1 MADNVAITAGTG
13 TTVHADEYTHSTL
26 GSGKTQLVKLVD
38 GTLDSSTAIAAGG
51 GVEAG
56 ALRVT
61 LASDSTGVVSVDD
74 NGGALTV
81 DGTVAVTN
89 ADIGTIAGA
98 VAGTEMQVDIVG
110 ALPAGTNAIGT
121 LAANSGVDIGDVTIN
136 NATIAVTQS
145 GTWDEVGINDSGNS
159 ITVDNGGTFV
169 VQENG
174 AALTSLQLIDDTVY
188 TDGTG
193 TPSKAIGV
201 AGTDGTNP
209 QILKT
214 DTSGELQVD
223 VLTMPTV
230 TVTATNL
237 DVQSGG
243 ADLATFAQGAAI
255 QTAVETID
263 NAISGSEM
271 QVDVVGA
278 LPAGTNAI
286 GKLAANSGVDIGDVT
301 INNASGASAVNIQ
314 DGGNTITVDG
324 TVTANLAAGTNNIG
338 DVDILSIAAGDNNIG
353 NVDVVTLPSLP
364 AGTNAIGKLAA
375 NSGVDIG
382 DVTLTAGT
390 DAIGKLL
397 PPDVDVTTHTNYAR
411 KYYTNSGAVTDG
423 IIWSPASG
431 KRWHVT
437 TLYIQVSAVATV
449 TLEDD
454 KAGGDDPVWKGE
466 LAANSGVV
474 LPFTEKYPMASGED
488 AADLLITTTAGN
500 VYVTA
505 VGYEI

>member
-159 ITVDNGGTFV
+159 ITVDNGGTFA
-169 VQENG
+169 VQAATTIADG
-174 AALTSLQLIDDTVY
+174 AAVTLGAKADDKSPATDTTAVSVMSVLKQISASVQAPPSQAVTNAGTFAVQAAATLAAETSKVI
-188 TDGTG
+188 GTINVAASQ
-193 TPSKAIGV
+193 TIGV
-201 AGTDGTNP
+201 TQATAG
-209 QILKT
+209 
-214 DTSGELQVD
+214 
-223 VLTMPTV
+223 
-230 TVTATNL
+230 NL
-237 DVQSGG
+237 NCTEAS
-243 ADLATFAQGAAI
+243 AAAI
-255 QTAVETID
+255 KTAVETID

-278 LPAGTNAI
+278 LPAGTNTI
-286 GKLAANSGVDIGDVT
+286 GAVKSVPSDIDINGSNANHAD
-301 INNASGASAVNIQ
+301 
-314 DGGNTITVDG
+314 
-324 TVTANLAAGTNNIG
+324 
-338 DVDILSIAAGDNNIG
+338 
-353 NVDVVTLPSLP
+353 
-364 AGTNAIGKLAA
+364 
-375 NSGVDIG
+375 
-382 DVTLTAGT
+382 
-390 DAIGKLL
+390 
-397 PPDVDVTTHTNYAR
+397 
-411 KYYTNSGAVTDG
+411 KYYTNAGAVTDG
-423 IIWSPASG
+423 IVWSPAAG
-431 KRWHVT
+431 KRWHIL
-437 TLYIQVSAVATV
+437 TLYIQVSAATTV

-454 KAGGDDPVWKGE
+454 LAGGDAARWKAE

-474 LPFTEKYPMASGED
+474 LTYDKEHPFCSGED
-488 AADLLITTTAGN
+488 AADLIITTTAGN
-500 VYVTA
+500 VYVQA
-505 VGYEI
+505 VGYEV

>member
-159 ITVDNGGTFV
+159 ITVDNGGTFA
-169 VQENG
+169 VQAATTIADG
-174 AALTSLQLIDDTVY
+174 AAVTLGAKADDKSPATDTTAVSVMSVLKQISASVQAPPSQAVTNAGTFAVQAAATLAAETTKVIGTVNVAASQ
-188 TDGTG
+188 T
-193 TPSKAIGV
+193 IGV
-201 AGTDGTNP
+201 TQATAG
-209 QILKT
+209 
-214 DTSGELQVD
+214 
-223 VLTMPTV
+223 
-230 TVTATNL
+230 NL
-237 DVQSGG
+237 NCTEAS
-243 ADLATFAQGAAI
+243 AAAI
-255 QTAVETID
+255 KTAVETID

-286 GKLAANSGVDIGDVT
+286 GKL
-301 INNASGASAVNIQ
+301 
-314 DGGNTITVDG
+314 
-324 TVTANLAAGTNNIG
+324 
-338 DVDILSIAAGDNNIG
+338 
-353 NVDVVTLPSLP
+353 
-364 AGTNAIGKLAA
+364 
-375 NSGVDIG
+375 
-382 DVTLTAGT
+382 
-390 DAIGKLL
+390 L
-397 PPDVDVTTHTNYAR
+397 PPDVDVTAHTNYAR
-411 KYYTNSGAVTDG
+411 KYYTNAGAVTDG

>member
-13 TTVHADEYTHSTL
+13 TTVHADEYTHATL
-26 GSGKTQLVKLVD
+26 GAGKTQLVKLVD

-121 LAANSGVDIGDVTIN
+121 LAANSGVDIGDVTVN

-159 ITVDNGGTFV
+159 ITVDNGGTFA
-169 VQENG
+169 VQAASTVADG
-174 AALTSLQLIDDTVY
+174 ANVTLGAKADAKSTATDTTAISVMSVLKQISASVQAPPSQAVTNAGTFAVQAAATLAAETSKVI
-188 TDGTG
+188 GTINVAASQ
-193 TPSKAIGV
+193 TIGV
-201 AGTDGTNP
+201 TQATAG
-209 QILKT
+209 
-214 DTSGELQVD
+214 
-223 VLTMPTV
+223 
-230 TVTATNL
+230 NL
-237 DVQSGG
+237 NCTEAS
-243 ADLATFAQGAAI
+243 AAAI
-255 QTAVETID
+255 KTAVETID

-278 LPAGTNAI
+278 LPAGTNTI
-286 GKLAANSGVDIGDVT
+286 GAVKSVPSDIDINGSNANHAD
-301 INNASGASAVNIQ
+301 
-314 DGGNTITVDG
+314 
-324 TVTANLAAGTNNIG
+324 
-338 DVDILSIAAGDNNIG
+338 
-353 NVDVVTLPSLP
+353 
-364 AGTNAIGKLAA
+364 
-375 NSGVDIG
+375 
-382 DVTLTAGT
+382 
-390 DAIGKLL
+390 
-397 PPDVDVTTHTNYAR
+397 
-411 KYYTNSGAVTDG
+411 KYYTNAGAVTDG
-423 IIWSPASG
+423 IVWSPAAG
-431 KRWHVT
+431 KRWHIL
-437 TLYIQVSAVATV
+437 TLYIQVSAATTV

-454 KAGGDDPVWKGE
+454 LAGGDAARWKAE

-474 LPFTEKYPMASGED
+474 LTYDKEHPFCSGED
-488 AADLLITTTAGN
+488 AADLIITTTAGN
-500 VYVTA
+500 VYVQA
-505 VGYEI
+505 VGYEV